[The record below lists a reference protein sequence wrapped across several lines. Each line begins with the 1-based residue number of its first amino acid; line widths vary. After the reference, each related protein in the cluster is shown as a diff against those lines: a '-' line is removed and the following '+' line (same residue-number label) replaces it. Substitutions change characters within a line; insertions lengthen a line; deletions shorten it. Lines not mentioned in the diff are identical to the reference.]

1 LPIASDNVP
10 RSIPCQKPVG
20 NVIIQDGPMPEPSRG
35 GSKQYQSPT
44 PSSPGFASPPMSKP
58 TAIEFSMMMPE
69 LLKEIESLSAPQILA
84 KIKEA
89 MRQAEKAE
97 EYDQWLSPEGQE
109 KLKKLDSDR
118 SLSIFDYAPTTKA
131 SLCAVG
137 PEEEWYEVELT
148 ADTGACDTVIPK
160 LMCPGIPITPSMQS
174 LRGME
179 YEVAT
184 GESIPNLGEK
194 RCEMWTEGATSP
206 KSIAMQVADVHKAL
220 LSLSRCADMGFE
232 SRFGSAF
239 GCLIDTVSGE
249 ITPLQRRGNLYI
261 LRAWIRAAP
270 FGRPETKR

>member
-1 LPIASDNVP
+1 MD
-10 RSIPCQKPVG
+10 
-20 NVIIQDGPMPEPSRG
+20 D
-35 GSKQYQSPT
+35 
-44 PSSPGFASPPMSKP
+44 
-58 TAIEFSMMMPE
+58 
-69 LLKEIESLSAPQILA
+69 
-84 KIKEA
+84 
-89 MRQAEKAE
+89 
-97 EYDQWLSPEGQE
+97 
-109 KLKKLDSDR
+109 DR
-118 SLSIFDYAPTTKA
+118 SRQGLNIFDYAPTTKA
-131 SLCAVG
+131 SLCAVAP

-249 ITPLQRRGNLYI
+249 ITPLQRRGNLYV

>member
-1 LPIASDNVP
+1 
-10 RSIPCQKPVG
+10 
-20 NVIIQDGPMPEPSRG
+20 
-35 GSKQYQSPT
+35 
-44 PSSPGFASPPMSKP
+44 
-58 TAIEFSMMMPE
+58 MMPE
-69 LLKEIESLSAPQILA
+69 LLKEIESLSTPQILA